1 MASFRAWKQWRKS
14 KHRLPIIARDR
25 RKPDPTLI
33 ALRKSRTPH
42 HRSRQAFRSV
52 GMGLITGAADDDPA
66 AIGTYSAAGAALGP
80 GILWSALWILPLTFT
95 VVYLASKVGQVTGQG
110 LFEVIRLRYS
120 RRVLFALLLAAAL
133 GNMIEAGADLGG
145 IAAGIHLLWPVKLSL
160 AVLEVG
166 AAVLVLQIQGYAILR
181 NIFRVVTLSLLA
193 YIGSGWLARPDWRAA
208 LAATLLPHFE
218 FNREFLS
225 LLVAIIGS
233 NLSAYLLTWQS
244 NQDVEEDI
252 RMGRRRLSD
261 RAGTTAGEL
270 RRARYDIAL
279 GVFFSDLVM
288 YFILLAAASTLFPAG
303 QFHIQSAAQAARA
316 LQPLAGPAAGWLFA
330 AGIIGAGFLALP
342 VMTIGAA
349 FDICQSLGWKHGL
362 RAKPREAPAF
372 YITAALITLAE
383 IGMNMLGF
391 NPMRA
396 LVYAGIVQGISTP
409 FLLLAVLRITQDSR
423 VMGPWVN
430 SRTVNL
436 MGWVTI
442 LVMFAAGLGLL
453 ISFL

>member
-1 MASFRAWKQWRKS
+1 MEIFRALKQWRRQQ
-14 KHRLPIIARDR
+14 HRLQIIAHDR
-25 RKPDPTLI
+25 RKPDPSLI
-33 ALRKSRTPH
+33 ARRQSRTPH
-42 HRSRQAFRSV
+42 HRSRQAFRSL
-52 GMGLITGAADDDPA
+52 GMGLITGAADDDPS

-80 GILWSALWILPLTFT
+80 GILWTALWILPLTFT

-120 RRVLFALLLAAAL
+120 RRVLLTLLIAAAL
-133 GNMIEAGADLGG
+133 GNLIEAGADLGG

-160 AVLEVG
+160 AALGVG

-181 NIFRVVTLSLLA
+181 NIFRVITLCLLA
-193 YIGSGWLARPDWRAA
+193 YIGAGWLARPDWRTA
-208 LAATLLPHFE
+208 LAATLLPHLQ
-218 FNREFLS
+218 FNREFFS

-288 YFILLAAASTLFPAG
+288 YFILLAAASTLFQAG
-303 QFHIQSAAQAARA
+303 VFHIQSAAQAARA

-330 AGIIGAGFLALP
+330 AGMIGAGLLALP

-362 RAKPREAPAF
+362 RANPREAPAF
-372 YITAALITLAE
+372 YITATLLTLAE
-383 IGMNMLGF
+383 IGMNLLWL
-391 NPMRA
+391 NPMHA
-396 LVYAGIVQGISTP
+396 LVYAGIVQGVSTP
-409 FLLLAVLRITQDSR
+409 FLMLAVLRITQDSQT
-423 VMGPWVN
+423 MGPWVN
-430 SRTVNL
+430 TRAINL
-436 MGWVTI
+436 MGWITI
-442 LVMFAAGLGLL
+442 LVMFSAALGLL
-453 ISFL
+453 ISLL

>member
-1 MASFRAWKQWRKS
+1 MNYFRAWKQWRRE
-14 KHRLPIIARDR
+14 KHRLPVIARDR
-25 RKPDPTLI
+25 RKPDPTLM
-33 ALRKSRTPH
+33 ARRQSKAPH
-42 HRSRQAFRSV
+42 YRSRQAFRSV

-133 GNMIEAGADLGG
+133 GNLIEAGADLGG
-145 IAAGIHLLWPVKLSL
+145 IAAGIHLLWPVKLSVAAL
-160 AVLEVG
+160 GVG
-166 AAVLVLQIQGYAILR
+166 AAALVLQIQGYAILR
-181 NIFRVVTLSLLA
+181 NIFRVITLSLLA
-193 YIGSGWLARPDWRAA
+193 YIGSGWLARPDWRMA
-208 LAATLLPHFE
+208 LAATLLPHLK
-218 FNREFLS
+218 FNREFFS

-288 YFILLAAASTLFPAG
+288 YFILLAAASTLFQAG
-303 QFHIQSAAQAARA
+303 AYRIQSAAQAARA

-330 AGIIGAGFLALP
+330 AGMIGAGFLALP

-362 RAKPREAPAF
+362 RAKPRDAPAF
-372 YITAALITLAE
+372 YIIATLITLAE
-383 IGMNMLGF
+383 VAMNLLGL
-391 NPMRA
+391 NPMHA
-396 LVYAGIVQGISTP
+396 LVYAGIVQGLSTP
-409 FLLLAVLRITQDSR
+409 FLMLAVLRITQDPQT
-423 VMGPWVN
+423 MGPWVN
-430 SRTVNL
+430 TRAMNL
-436 MGWVTI
+436 MGWITI
-442 LVMFAAGLGLL
+442 LVMFGAALGLL